1 MWLSQKRIFQLIF
14 SPSMLSLCDQV
25 WTSVEHLPSETLGSM
40 TANLVVTL
48 LLTIAINVCKVSWI
62 SDMIQVIFMDEIF
75 DINPSCLFMSHE
87 HLSLYIA

>member
-40 TANLVVTL
+40 TADLTL
-48 LLTIAINVCKVSWI
+48 LLTTAINVCKVSWI
-62 SDMIQVIFMDEIF
+62 SDMIQAISMDEIF